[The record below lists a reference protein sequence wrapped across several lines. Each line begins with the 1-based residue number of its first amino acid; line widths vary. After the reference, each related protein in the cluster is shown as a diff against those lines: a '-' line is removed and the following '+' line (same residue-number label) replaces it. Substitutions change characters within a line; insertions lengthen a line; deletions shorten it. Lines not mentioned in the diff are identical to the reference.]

1 MKAEVKRMGATL
13 DLVLGC
19 LLLVALF
26 FACRPDDQL
35 PFSGAGTGL
44 VKISR
49 IKPVLLGSLLA
60 RTIPAKSLERHL
72 GHKSLTQ
79 GANNPP
85 KADAVKYSGDG
96 K

>member
-35 PFSGAGTGL
+35 PFSGAGTRL
-44 VKISR
+44 IEISR
-49 IKPVLLGSLLA
+49 IEPVVPGSLLA
-60 RTIPAKSLERHL
+60 RTFPAKSLERHL
-72 GHKSLTQ
+72 GHKGLTL
-79 GANNPP
+79 GANYPP